1 MSDNQ
6 KICTECRTV
15 NENEYTYCKNCG
27 AVLPTGEE
35 TRTETPY
42 GGFARTPY
50 TAEEIKGIPVD
61 DMVAFVGKNSDK
73 IIPKWSLTELSGRK
87 TSWCWPAF
95 VLTLF
100 FGLFGTAFWFLY
112 RRMYKIGLW
121 IAAAA
126 VVASVALGVLTFSA
140 MGDFASEYLEILENY
155 TLTGDE
161 TQLEQDMS
169 FFLYGSELAGLSLI
183 SNLSNALR
191 LAVAVVAGL
200 FSLHIYKC
208 HAAEKITSFGR
219 KLSDMEL
226 SLLGG
231 TSGGAL
237 TLGIIFYA
245 MFNIIILVVLSFL
258 ILAGI

>member
-15 NENEYTYCKNCG
+15 NESEYTYCKNCG

-35 TRTETPY
+35 RKAEIPY
-42 GGFARTPY
+42 NSFPHNPY
-50 TAEEIKGIPVD
+50 TAEEIRGIPVD

-73 IIPKWSLTELSGRK
+73 IIPKWTLTELSGRK

-95 VLTLF
+95 LLTFF

-121 IAAAA
+121 IAAVAA
-126 VVASVALGVLTFSA
+126 IASIAFGALSFSA
-140 MGDFASEYLEILENY
+140 MGDFASEYLDVVENY

-161 TQLEQDMS
+161 AQLEHDIS
-169 FFLYGSELAGLSLI
+169 NFIYGSELAGMSLI

-191 LAVAVVAGL
+191 LGAAVVAGL

-208 HAAEKITSFGR
+208 HAAEKINSFGR

-237 TLGIIFYA
+237 TLGIVFYA
-245 MFNIIILVVLSFL
+245 MFNITILIVMTFLLLAVV
-258 ILAGI
+258 